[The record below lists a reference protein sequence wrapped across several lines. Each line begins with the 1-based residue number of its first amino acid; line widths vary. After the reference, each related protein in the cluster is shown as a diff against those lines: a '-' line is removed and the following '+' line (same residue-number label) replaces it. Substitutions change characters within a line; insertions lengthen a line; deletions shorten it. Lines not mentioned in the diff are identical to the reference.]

1 MMRSNG
7 VLGLLVKPVNDVVHD
22 LMWYCE
28 FWQDVLVLSVYVEAG
43 SQLLQLQIYAL
54 YL

>member
-1 MMRSNG
+1 MMRING
-7 VLGLLVKPVNDVVHD
+7 VTGMLVKPVNDVVHD

-28 FWQDVLVLSVYVEAG
+28 FLQDVLVLRVYAEAG
-43 SQLLQLQIYAL
+43 SQLLQLQIYTL